1 MGINM
6 HNGLEALGGVE
17 TPTYTN
23 FWNWVRRTFTISY
36 QDEVEYYLGQSADV
50 AELDY
55 RMRLLQKRG
64 ML

>member
-17 TPTYTN
+17 TPTYKN
-23 FWNWVRRTFTISY
+23 FWNWARRTFTVSY
-36 QDEVEYYLGQSADV
+36 QDEVQYYLEQSADT
-50 AELDY
+50 AELEN
-55 RMRLLQKRG
+55 RMKLLQKRG